1 MIVLVSTEYNARH
14 VFSLFLSF
22 FNFYLFIY
30 LILVF
35 PELSFD
41 LLNRILLT
49 ALVVDLVRL
58 VMKETASL
66 VDAAA
71 SAKLLSL
78 VIQAYP
84 VKISNILHIIA
95 VDLALKV
102 ANIFTAEIT
111 NALNFKEEILEIQRN

>member
-35 PELSFD
+35 PQLSFD